1 MGKIDRGRAEVM
13 LAELPGWT
21 LHESAIQRVFLF
33 SGFADAVAFV
43 VRLGFEAEA
52 ADHHPEMLV
61 NYRRVTVTYTTH
73 SANGL
78 TEKDFDGAD
87 VANRI
92 AALLAIPE
100 AD

>member
-1 MGKIDRGRAEVM
+1 M

-21 LHESAIQRVFLF
+21 LEDSAIQRVFLF
-33 SGFADAVAFV
+33 PAFPDAVAFV

-52 ADHHPEMLV
+52 ADHHPDMLI
-61 NYRRVTVTYTTH
+61 NYRKVTVTYTTH
-73 SANGL
+73 SAGGL

-92 AALLAIPE
+92 AALVAAGE
-100 AD
+100 GS